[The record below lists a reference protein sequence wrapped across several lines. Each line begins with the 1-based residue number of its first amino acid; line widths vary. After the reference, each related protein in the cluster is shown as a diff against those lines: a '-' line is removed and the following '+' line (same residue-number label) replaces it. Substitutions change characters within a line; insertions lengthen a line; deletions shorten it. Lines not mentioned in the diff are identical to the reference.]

1 MFKFGQGEVT
11 TKDFY
16 RQRQITVIFMID
28 VNKVAVS
35 DKVSC
40 NNGKDYR
47 YIVDCQVDGA
57 LVPLFIKTPNNIFSY
72 GVSQYDKNSA
82 YTMSFNVSEEK
93 EWVSQYKKIWNEV
106 ESQLFEKMATE
117 PIKREGSYVNG
128 KLKTWKERIKTN
140 FHGQDVPYNMHC
152 NATAVLKIDSV
163 YKQGKNYHPQVYV
176 EECKYTDAENQQCN
190 MLSDDDDDDDG
201 FFEA

>member
-1 MFKFGQGEVT
+1 MLELGQKEVT

-16 RQRQITVIFMID
+16 GQRQITNRFTID
-28 VNKVAVS
+28 VNRVVISK
-35 DKVSC
+35 KVSC
-40 NNGKDYR
+40 NNRKDCR
-47 YIVDCQVDGA
+47 YLVGYQVDGG
-57 LVPLFIKTPNNIFSY
+57 LILLFIKTHKNIFSY

-117 PIKREGSYVNG
+117 PIKSEGSYVNG
-128 KLKTWKERIKTN
+128 KLKTWKECIKTN

-163 YKQGKNYHPQVYV
+163 YKQGKNYHPQV
-176 EECKYTDAENQQCN
+176 
-190 MLSDDDDDDDG
+190 
-201 FFEA
+201 